1 MRARD
6 VQRTRRRRAG
16 FTVVEVMVS
25 LGIMTVGAM
34 GIIALQTHAI
44 RSNGHARQLTIGMQI
59 AQRWV
64 ERLKQ
69 DTHTW
74 NLPGVPATVLANTTY
89 LRAINDAPNVFTPFP
104 FGAVANSIAS
114 PAFDY
119 RGQDIAPNSADPP
132 VFYCAAMRPAW
143 VYFGRAMRVDVRV
156 WWPREGF
163 VMSTEFP
170 SCGGEPA
177 ELDPGTAGD
186 TLYNRNAFHV
196 VYLSTVLRLNPLR

>member
-1 MRARD
+1 MRGRD

-74 NLPGVPATVLANTTY
+74 NVAGVPGTVLANTRY
-89 LRAINDAPNVFTPFP
+89 LGLINTAPNVFSPIP
-104 FGAVANSIAS
+104 NSATVDAS
-114 PAFDY
+114 RAFDY
-119 RGQDIAPNSADPP
+119 RGQDIVPESVDPP

-163 VMSTEFP
+163 EMSDPDNFP
-170 SCGGEPA
+170 RCEGDPADLEPGGA
-177 ELDPGTAGD
+177 AT

-196 VYLSTVLRLNPLR
+196 VYLSTVLRLSPLR

>member
-1 MRARD
+1 MAGRD
-6 VQRTRRRRAG
+6 PRRMRRRRAG

-69 DTHTW
+69 DTHSW
-74 NLPGVPATVLANTTY
+74 NLPGVPATVLANTRY
-89 LRAINDAPNVFTPFP
+89 LKVINDAPNVFSEIL
-104 FGAVANSIAS
+104 NSDGPDAS
-114 PAFDY
+114 RAFDY
-119 RGQDIAPNSADPP
+119 MGNDIMADSEDPP
-132 VFYCAAMRPAW
+132 IFYCAAIRPAW

-156 WWPREGF
+156 WWPREGYD
-163 VMSTEFP
+163 TRDEFGD
-170 SCGGEPA
+170 CDE
-177 ELDPGTAGD
+177 ENYNQLDPGGAAD
-186 TLYNRNAFHV
+186 TLYNLNAFHV
-196 VYLSTVLRLNPLR
+196 VYLSTVLRLTPVQR

>member
-59 AQRWV
+59 AQRWI

-74 NLPGVPATVLANTTY
+74 NQAGAPGTVLANTSY
-89 LRAINDAPNVFTPFP
+89 LQVINAAPNVFSPIPNSAT
-104 FGAVANSIAS
+104 ANAS
-114 PAFDY
+114 RAFDY
-119 RGQDIAPNSADPP
+119 RGQDVAADSEDPA

-156 WWPREGF
+156 WWPREGYDTR
-163 VMSTEFP
+163 TEFGDCQDNFP
-170 SCGGEPA
+170 Q
-177 ELDPGTAGD
+177 LDPGGAG
-186 TLYNRNAFHV
+186 TLYNDNAFHV

>member
-1 MRARD
+1 MRGRD

-59 AQRWV
+59 AQRWI

-74 NLPGVPATVLANTTY
+74 NQAGAPGTVLANTDY
-89 LRAINDAPNVFTPFP
+89 LQVINGAPNVFSVIP
-104 FGAVANSIAS
+104 NSTTATAS
-114 PAFDY
+114 RAFDY
-119 RGQDIAPNSADPP
+119 RGQDVAADLEESAI
-132 VFYCAAMRPAW
+132 FYCAAMRPAW

-156 WWPREGF
+156 WWPREGYDTR
-163 VMSTEFP
+163 TEF
-170 SCGGEPA
+170 GGCDVNFA
-177 ELDPGTAGD
+177 QLDPGGAG
-186 TLYNRNAFHV
+186 TLYNKNAFHV

>member
-1 MRARD
+1 MRGRE
-6 VQRTRRRRAG
+6 VQRSRRRRAG

-44 RSNGHARQLTIGMQI
+44 RSNGHARQLSIGMQI

-74 NLPGVPATVLANTTY
+74 NVAGVPGTVLANTRY
-89 LRAINDAPNVFTPFP
+89 LNLINTAPNVFSTMPTFP
-104 FGAVANSIAS
+104 DSTAS

-119 RGQDIAPNSADPP
+119 RGEELVLTPDDPRI
-132 VFYCAAMRPAW
+132 FYCAAMRPAW

-163 VMSTEFP
+163 EMRTDFP
-170 SCGGEPA
+170 QCAGDPA
-177 ELDPGTAGD
+177 ELSPGGAAT
-186 TLYNRNAFHV
+186 TLYNQNAYHV